1 MNILKPNELKKLKK
15 LKEENE
21 KLKQKIIMLENEI
34 DIMKERYELEEIIHN
49 ETIRTLKFINFVAS
63 ALIIV
68 LGLGYTLWR

>member
-1 MNILKPNELKKLKK
+1 MNILKPNELKK

-49 ETIRTLKFINFVAS
+49 DTIRTLKFINFVAS

-68 LGLGYTLWR
+68 LGLGYTSWR

>member
-1 MNILKPNELKKLKK
+1 MNILKPNELKK

-68 LGLGYTLWR
+68 LGLGYILWR

>member
-1 MNILKPNELKKLKK
+1 MNILKPNELKK

-49 ETIRTLKFINFVAS
+49 DTIRTLKFINFVAS

>member
-1 MNILKPNELKKLKK
+1 MNILKPNELKK